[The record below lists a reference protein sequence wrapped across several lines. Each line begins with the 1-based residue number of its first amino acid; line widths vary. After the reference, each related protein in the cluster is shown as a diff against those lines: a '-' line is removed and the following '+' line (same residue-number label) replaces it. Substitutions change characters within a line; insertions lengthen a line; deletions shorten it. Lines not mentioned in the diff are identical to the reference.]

1 MNDMR
6 HIQELTTLKMIAETL
21 NRSHYVYDMLEAV
34 LEKLL
39 DVTELTFGWIFL
51 MDDNGQHSFAADRN
65 LPPAL
70 LRQDKAPMKCG
81 SCWCVDQ
88 YRSERLTD
96 AVNILSCRRLSQ
108 ARAAKSGDTCGFTH
122 HATVPLRIGD
132 RQFGI
137 LNVGAAGKN
146 HFTDEELALLQS
158 VAFQIGVAVERIR
171 LHEAEQRRAEQFT
184 RLGAYS
190 RSLHQSVSSGMA
202 PVQLAE
208 NAISLLAEQFDWPMA
223 ALLERTGDS
232 RYAIQ
237 ALHADNALQDHVLT
251 APAFLAAE
259 LDRIASDSRC
269 VELDIRHSDDDG
281 NTPWS
286 PASSPRSALLAVPVT
301 PLVSQSERILLIRS
315 SGPAFLNRVESE
327 VLEAVAEHIAAAI
340 DHARLEQNRRELVR
354 VEERNRLARD
364 LHDSV
369 SQMLFSISMTAKGA
383 ESYLQDEDLE
393 AARHALQDMTVVSK
407 DALKEMRS
415 LIMQLRPANLDG
427 GIARAIVEYGK
438 RLGLHVQLTCDGCMK
453 QLPQTIEA
461 TIWRIAQETLNNVSK
476 HAKADVIEIALYT
489 HESSL
494 VYVAKDNG
502 KGVRLEE
509 LPASGNS
516 LGLSIMRERVEA
528 AGGQLKLASAPGE
541 GMLIEATLPLSTF
554 EMEGVVR
561 VNGHTDSAR

>member
-1 MNDMR
+1 MNDMS
-6 HIQELTTLKMIAETL
+6 HMQELSTLKMIAETL
-21 NRSHYVYDMLEAV
+21 NRSHHVYNMLDAV

-51 MDDNGQHSFAADRN
+51 MDENGHPTFAADRN

-70 LRQDKAPMKCG
+70 LQDDKAPMKCG

-88 YRSERLTD
+88 YQDDRLTD

-122 HATVPLRIGD
+122 HATVPLRIGE
-132 RQFGI
+132 RKFGI

-146 HFTDEELALLQS
+146 HFTAEELALLQS

-184 RLGAYS
+184 RLGAFS
-190 RSLHQSVSSGMA
+190 RSLHQSVSSGMV

-237 ALHADNALQDHVLT
+237 ALHADKTLHNHILT

-259 LDRIASDSRC
+259 LSRISGESRC
-269 VELDIRHSDDDG
+269 MELNIQQSSDTG
-281 NTPWS
+281 EAPWS
-286 PASSPRSALLAVPVT
+286 LASPPLSALLAVPVT
-301 PLVSQSERILLIRS
+301 PLVSQSGRFLLIRS
-315 SGPAFLNRVESE
+315 AGPAFLNRVESE

-340 DHARLEQNRRELVR
+340 DHARLEENRRELVR

-383 ESYLQDEDLE
+383 ESYLENEDLE
-393 AARHALQDMTVVSK
+393 AARLALQDMTVVSK

-427 GIARAIVEYGK
+427 GIARAIIEYGK
-438 RLGLHVQLTCDGCMK
+438 RLGLHIRLTCDGCMK
-453 QLPQTIEA
+453 QLPQAVEVTV
-461 TIWRIAQETLNNVSK
+461 WRVAQETLNNVAK
-476 HAKADVIEIALYT
+476 HAGADTVDIALYT
-489 HESSL
+489 HDASL

-502 KGVRLEE
+502 SGVNLEE
-509 LPASGNS
+509 LPASGKS
-516 LGLSIMRERVEA
+516 LGISIMRERVEA
-528 AGGQLKLASAPGE
+528 AGGQLRLASAPGE
-541 GMLIEATLPLSTF
+541 GMLIEATLPLSKF
-554 EMEGVVR
+554 EMEGVIR
-561 VNGHTDSAR
+561 GYEHTDSAR